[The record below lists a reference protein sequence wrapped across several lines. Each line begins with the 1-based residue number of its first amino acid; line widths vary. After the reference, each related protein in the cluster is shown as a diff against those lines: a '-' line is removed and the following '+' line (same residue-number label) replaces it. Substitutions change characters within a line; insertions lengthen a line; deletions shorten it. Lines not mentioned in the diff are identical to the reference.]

1 MIEPGEFLE
10 LNADFGC
17 DQDLDSLWMPLVSM
31 ANIACGGHAGSVDSM
46 RAAVRLAQQYG
57 VRIGAA
63 PSYPDRLH
71 LGQRSLSMNS
81 SQLVFSITAQ
91 LWAMKAVC
99 IEVGVAVAYVKLHG
113 ALYRDAAKNPVLA
126 DQIAQLIFEIDPD
139 LSVMAPLESELL
151 HAAAARGLTTISEGT
166 IGHCDAG
173 YEASGV
179 ELDTSQALD
188 WSESQQQALALV
200 GQVQSLSV
208 FGDNYLALAQ
218 TLAIRQFLLNSGV
231 RLCAESGQEGD

>member
-1 MIEPGEFLE
+1 MIEQGVFLG
-10 LNADFGC
+10 LNADFGR
-17 DQDLDSLWMPLVSM
+17 DQDLDSQWMPLVSL

-46 RAAVRLAQQYG
+46 RAAVHLAHQYG

-63 PSYPDRLH
+63 PSYPDRAN
-71 LGQRSLSMNS
+71 LGQRSLSMHP

-99 IEVGVAVAYVKLHG
+99 IEEGVSVAYVKLHG

-139 LSVMAPLESELL
+139 LSVMAPLHSELL
-151 HAAAARGLTTISEGT
+151 LAAAARGLTTISESSL
-166 IGHCDAG
+166 GHGDRDDA
-173 YEASGV
+173 ASSVG
-179 ELDTSQALD
+179 LDTSPAAD
-188 WSESQQQALALV
+188 WTESQQLALALV

-208 FGDNYLALAQ
+208 HGENYLELAQ
-218 TLAIRQFLLNSGV
+218 TLAIRQFLLNLGV
-231 RLCAESGQEGD
+231 RLCAESGQKGE